1 MLNLI
6 QVVDFEIPKN
16 VKRETLNEGRLV
28 YKKIE
33 NDGMDNFLFYM
44 TFINKKTEKIFQ
56 VANLPSFAFL
66 GPSDWTKNLYYVED
80 IDIALPSY
88 MEPGEYSL
96 FVSLSNKIK
105 MRSLYLGD
113 VVVE

>member
-1 MLNLI
+1 
-6 QVVDFEIPKN
+6 
-16 VKRETLNEGRLV
+16 
-28 YKKIE
+28 
-33 NDGMDNFLFYM
+33 
-44 TFINKKTEKIFQ
+44 
-56 VANLPSFAFL
+56 
-66 GPSDWTKNLYYVED
+66 
-80 IDIALPSY
+80 

>member
-1 MLNLI
+1 MRI
-6 QVVDFEIPKN
+6 AGQGCQARIGKGHCHQAKN
-16 VKRETLNEGRLV
+16 TNRGKT
-28 YKKIE
+28 

-44 TFINKKTEKIFQ
+44 TFVNKKTEKIFQ